1 MYTKLTKPKYSLLI
15 VNENVN
21 DFEYAPKVYKNCF
34 LANNTKG
41 WIMIISGCIGGNQ
54 WLITLQYILS
64 TQVSKCDQQWVTDDE
79 VDMFNTTFNKTKII

>member
-15 VNENVN
+15 VNEKVN
-21 DFEYAPKVYKNCF
+21 GFEYAPKVYKNDF
-34 LANNTKG
+34 LAKNTKG
-41 WIMIISGCIGGNQ
+41 WIMIISGCIDGNQ

-79 VDMFNTTFNKTKII
+79 VDV